1 MDISVNSLKMSF
13 CRMLSHA
20 SFSTGRP
27 TGRYA
32 ARYQANI
39 TVSSAKNPIPVAFM
53 MIPLKSRA
61 AESRILPYSFK
72 KPVCSGCLSGCAL
85 PCAQQHVQLLFP
97 ILSLVFDA
105 KVDNRECNQV
115 AKSLC
120 CGQCSDFQHLFFSFQ
135 IFFVEQRRRNGAGF
149 DIIARLAG
157 IVIIR
162 YLFFRQLFFGDDSA
176 FQFQEV
182 VHAGAVRVF
191 DEQYSSGYRVAV
203 VVETEVKPF
212 EHMRKIVHRQLQ
224 VDCEQCHLR

>member
-1 MDISVNSLKMSF
+1 MQPGCKVALL
-13 CRMLSHA
+13 RAMLRFPA
-20 SFSTGRP
+20 S
-27 TGRYA
+27 
-32 ARYQANI
+32 
-39 TVSSAKNPIPVAFM
+39 
-53 MIPLKSRA
+53 
-61 AESRILPYSFK
+61 
-72 KPVCSGCLSGCAL
+72 
-85 PCAQQHVQLLFP
+85 
-97 ILSLVFDA
+97 
-105 KVDNRECNQV
+105 
-115 AKSLC
+115 
-120 CGQCSDFQHLFFSFQ
+120 FFSFQ

-212 EHMRKIVHRQLQ
+212 EHMRKSYIGSCR
-224 VDCEQCHLR
+224 